1 MQHGH
6 MEQVGYDTYCKILD
20 EVIKESKGIE
30 VKEEPDVTIDINVSS
45 YIPDYYIENS
55 SQKIET
61 YQNIALCRTKQDIQN
76 TINDIEDRFGKMPKE
91 MVSLIGIAEIKEM
104 CKNIGIIKVMQK
116 QNNIVFFIEQEIF
129 NMDIGELVHKYED
142 RIKISSGVNPYIT
155 YKLKNQSNVID
166 EIKEFLDGYNK

>member
-30 VKEEPDVTIDINVSS
+30 VKEELDVTIDINVSS
-45 YIPDYYIENS
+45 YIPDSYIENS
-55 SQKIET
+55 SQKIEV
-61 YQNIALCRTKQDIQN
+61 YQNIALCRTKEDIQN
-76 TINDIEDRFGKMPKE
+76 TITDIEDRFGKMPKE

-104 CKNIGIIKVMQK
+104 CKDIGIIKVMQR
-116 QNNIVFFIEQEIF
+116 QNSVVFFIGQEVF
-129 NMDIGELVHKYED
+129 DMDIGELVHKYGD
-142 RIKISSGVNPYIT
+142 RIKISSGINPYIT
-155 YKLKNQSNVID
+155 YKLKNGENVIS